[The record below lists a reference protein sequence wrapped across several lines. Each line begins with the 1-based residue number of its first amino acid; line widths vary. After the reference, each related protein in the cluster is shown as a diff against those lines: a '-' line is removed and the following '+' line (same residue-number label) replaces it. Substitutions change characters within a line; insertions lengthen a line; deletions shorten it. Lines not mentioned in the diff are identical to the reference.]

1 MNYTQNEKINQ
12 VCEKNLIVGI
22 DVGSEKHYARAFDWR
37 GVELSKKAYS
47 FRNDAEGF
55 AGLLNWLDGLQHKYN
70 KDGVIPGMEPTGH
83 YWFNLATFLHDHGM
97 KPVLVNPLHV
107 KRSKELDD
115 YLPSKNDMKDPKT
128 IAKLLIEGRYTYPY
142 MPEGVYAEL
151 RVASNLRDQTETE
164 LTRVKNRIQRWF
176 SIYFPEYKEVYK
188 DIYAASSLMILKV
201 AALPCD
207 VIEMGEEKINQIWRD
222 AKLRAVG
229 KKRAQTLVEAAQRS
243 IGYTNGLDM
252 ARFEILTLIED
263 YERLEKRSADL
274 LEKMS
279 DLIKEVPY
287 SEKLLQIKCVGL
299 KTVVGFIAEV
309 GDISRFTDPKQIQ
322 KLAGQAFGGDSSGKH
337 TGQSRISKRGR
348 KRLRCLLFE
357 VVLALA
363 AKNPE
368 FREIHKYYTTRKVNP
383 LKKKQSLVVLSN
395 KLIRIFYT
403 ILSKGI
409 DYDPEKLLGDIRRP
423 AEHTEAA

>member
-1 MNYTQNEKINQ
+1 M
-12 VCEKNLIVGI
+12 
-22 DVGSEKHYARAFDWR
+22 
-37 GVELSKKAYS
+37 
-47 FRNDAEGF
+47 
-55 AGLLNWLDGLQHKYN
+55 
-70 KDGVIPGMEPTGH
+70 
-83 YWFNLATFLHDHGM
+83 
-97 KPVLVNPLHV
+97 
-107 KRSKELDD
+107 
-115 YLPSKNDMKDPKT
+115 
-128 IAKLLIEGRYTYPY
+128 
-142 MPEGVYAEL
+142 
-151 RVASNLRDQTETE
+151 
-164 LTRVKNRIQRWF
+164 
-176 SIYFPEYKEVYK
+176 
-188 DIYAASSLMILKV
+188 
-201 AALPCD
+201 
-207 VIEMGEEKINQIWRD
+207 
-222 AKLRAVG
+222 
-229 KKRAQTLVEAAQRS
+229 
-243 IGYTNGLDM
+243 
-252 ARFEILTLIED
+252 
-263 YERLEKRSADL
+263 
-274 LEKMS
+274 
-279 DLIKEVPY
+279 
-287 SEKLLQIKCVGL
+287 
-299 KTVVGFIAEV
+299 VVFIAEV

>member
-37 GVELSKKAYS
+37 GMELSKKAYS

-55 AGLLNWLDGLQHKYN
+55 AGLLNWLDGIQYKYN

-83 YWFNLATFLHDHGM
+83 YWFNLAMFLHDHGM

-252 ARFEILTLIED
+252 VRFEILTLIED

-368 FREIHKYYTTRKVNP
+368 FKEIHKYYTTRKINP

>member
-1 MNYTQNEKINQ
+1 
-12 VCEKNLIVGI
+12 
-22 DVGSEKHYARAFDWR
+22 
-37 GVELSKKAYS
+37 
-47 FRNDAEGF
+47 
-55 AGLLNWLDGLQHKYN
+55 
-70 KDGVIPGMEPTGH
+70 
-83 YWFNLATFLHDHGM
+83 
-97 KPVLVNPLHV
+97 
-107 KRSKELDD
+107 
-115 YLPSKNDMKDPKT
+115 MKDPKT

-299 KTVVGFIAEV
+299 K
-309 GDISRFTDPKQIQ
+309 
-322 KLAGQAFGGDSSGKH
+322 DSSGKH

>member
-1 MNYTQNEKINQ
+1 MNYTQNERIKQ
-12 VCEKNLIVGI
+12 VGEKKLIVGI

-37 GVELSKKAYS
+37 GMELSKKAYS

-115 YLPSKNDMKDPKT
+115 YLPSKNDM
-128 IAKLLIEGRYTYPY
+128 
-142 MPEGVYAEL
+142 L

-188 DIYAASSLMILKV
+188 DLYAASSLMILKV

-207 VIEMGEEKINQIWRD
+207 VIEMGAEKINQIWRD

-243 IGYTNGLDM
+243 IGHTNGLDM
-252 ARFEILTLIED
+252 ARFEIFTLIED

-279 DLIKEVPY
+279 ELIKEVSY

-423 AEHTEAA
+423 AEQTEAA

>member
-1 MNYTQNEKINQ
+1 MNYTQNERIKQ
-12 VCEKNLIVGI
+12 VGEKKLIVGI

-37 GVELSKKAYS
+37 GMELSKKAYS
-47 FRNDAEGF
+47 FRNDAEG
-55 AGLLNWLDGLQHKYN
+55 L
-70 KDGVIPGMEPTGH
+70 
-83 YWFNLATFLHDHGM
+83 FLHDHGM

-128 IAKLLIEGRYTYPY
+128 IAKLIIEGRYTYPY

-188 DIYAASSLMILKV
+188 DLYAASSLMILKV

-207 VIEMGEEKINQIWRD
+207 VIEMGAEKINQIWRD

-243 IGYTNGLDM
+243 IGHTNGLDM